1 MKKMRLSEYS
11 DVNNPMP
18 PSYTLE
24 KIKFATDPQTFERAV
39 DLYESGKVTKFKDG
53 FRGYSATILGGQPY
67 NVSVEARRFDHG
79 NCDCYLGQKDELC
92 KHLVA
97 LAIHAVL
104 RGEKLTV
111 EDKEMLTGP
120 ECSENLGELTK
131 EELSSVKNSITGA
144 ARYIKSYNGPS
155 RKWFTYQNSLDE
167 GCNRLS
173 KIVSDLPVSK
183 QTAKLLIDLLLRIDK
198 KLCYGGVDD
207 SNGTVG
213 GFVEGVVEMLKEY
226 ARLEPSCI
234 NAFKNLA
241 DKETCFGWE
250 APLVEMFDSMSSD

>member
-1 MKKMRLSEYS
+1 
-11 DVNNPMP
+11 MP

-39 DLYESGKVTKFKDG
+39 DLYENGKVTKFKEG
-53 FRGYSATILGGQPY
+53 IRSYSAVVIGSKPY
-67 NVSVEARRFDHG
+67 NVSGEARRFDYG
-79 NCDCYLGQKDELC
+79 NCDCYLGQNDELC

-97 LAIHAVL
+97 LAIHAVM
-104 RGEKLTV
+104 RGKKLCP
-111 EDKEMLTGP
+111 EDKEEITGP

-131 EELSSVKNSITGA
+131 DELSSVKNLITGA
-144 ARYIKSYNGPS
+144 IRYIKAYSGPS
-155 RKWFTYQNSLDE
+155 RTWFAYQNSLDE

-183 QTAKLLIDLLLRIDK
+183 QTTKLLIDMLLRLDE
-198 KLCYGGVDD
+198 KLCRGGVDD

-213 GFVEGVVEMLKEY
+213 GFMEEVVEVLKEY
-226 ARLEPSCI
+226 AILDPSCVK
-234 NAFKNLA
+234 AFKKLA

-250 APLVEMFDSMSSD
+250 APLVEILDNDD